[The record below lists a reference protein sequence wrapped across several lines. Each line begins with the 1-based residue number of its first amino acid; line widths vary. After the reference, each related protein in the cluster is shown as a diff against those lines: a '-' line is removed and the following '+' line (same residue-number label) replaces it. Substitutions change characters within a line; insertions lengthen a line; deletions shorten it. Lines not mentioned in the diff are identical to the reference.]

1 MRWKDVRT
9 LTSGTPITR
18 FGGRRALFLEA
29 HEESQAITVR
39 YLDTK
44 EVKRESP
51 SEFDRGWKP
60 SQGTIARGS
69 L

>member
-1 MRWKDVRT
+1 MKWIEVRT
-9 LTSGTPITR
+9 LTPGTQLTR

-39 YLDTK
+39 YMDTN

-51 SEFDRGWKP
+51 SEFDGGWKSP
-60 SQGTIARGS
+60 QGEIARGS